1 MKYEFNI
8 SPVGGR
14 NIFQTSINLK
24 LHNYSST
31 YFNLRMETK
40 KLKDVWALDRVFWA
54 TMYCTFCK
62 SFIKFFFLLKNAW
75 KPDPSHRNNNRRD
88 SHQLSLCPCF
98 STVASNVNTAV
109 FFLSVCTIFSVFG
122 CGTTAHCLGFF
133 SFCPPVMFTTENLQK
148 LYL

>member
-40 KLKDVWALDRVFWA
+40 KLKDV
-54 TMYCTFCK
+54 
-62 SFIKFFFLLKNAW
+62 
-75 KPDPSHRNNNRRD
+75 
-88 SHQLSLCPCF
+88 
-98 STVASNVNTAV
+98 
-109 FFLSVCTIFSVFG
+109 
-122 CGTTAHCLGFF
+122 
-133 SFCPPVMFTTENLQK
+133 
-148 LYL
+148 